1 MLLFNLTTFYHD
13 ILTFL
18 NVRQCCT
25 NNCRENQLCSFV
37 GLILNLLVHL
47 HKWPPSPMQCSVLMK
62 AEDTACP
69 PAFFCFVFPSLI
81 HPYLS
86 ALISACQILFL
97 FGLYHVCCYIMYVYY
112 MLLFIF
118 VVKLFC
124 LFIVY
129 FHLILFLKHLRAVSM
144 HEGWHINKVIII
156 ILLLLL

>member
-69 PAFFCFVFPSLI
+69 PAFFLICFSKPYSSL
-81 HPYLS
+81 S
-86 ALISACQILFL
+86 FSSNISLPNPFSLWSISCVLLYYVCIL
-97 FGLYHVCCYIMYVYY
+97 YV
-112 MLLFIF
+112 
-118 VVKLFC
+118 
-124 LFIVY
+124 IVY
-129 FHLILFLKHLRAVSM
+129 FCGQTFLFVYCLFSSDLVFKALKGCIYAWRVTY
-144 HEGWHINKVIII
+144 K
-156 ILLLLL
+156 